1 MAYTGFPATY
11 PQTYPQSYP
20 QFQQQNNPIIWIQ
33 GIESARAY
41 QIVPNSTVVLF
52 DSEDQSI
59 YIKSAD
65 MQGRPSMRILDYTIR
80 SEAPRTAQNAL
91 SGNDAQIPTKEDINA
106 LQSQIDG
113 LKKQIEQMGG
123 IGHEPTLSADQGFQG
138 DPRQQIQQMMNSGRI
153 NQNQYNQAV
162 QMAQRFQQ
170 MFKGM
175 F

>member
-33 GIESARAY
+33 GMESARAY
-41 QIVPNSTVVLF
+41 QTAPNSTVVLF
-52 DSEDQSI
+52 DSEEQVI

-80 SEAPRTAQNAL
+80 TDAPRTAQNAL
-91 SGNDAQIPTKEDINA
+91 YGNDAQIPTKEDINA

-113 LKKQIEQMGG
+113 LRKQIEQMGG
-123 IGHEPTLSADQGFQG
+123 IAHEPTLSADATTAGKQ
-138 DPRQQIQQMMNSGRI
+138 PSAKVS
-153 NQNQYNQAV
+153 AV
-162 QMAQRFQQ
+162 QTAVS
-170 MFKGM
+170 G
-175 F
+175 